1 MAASASP
8 AMMMPNNQALVAITP
23 ASLKPRTQGEMK
35 SHVPRTKLT
44 TSCQRAFDTV
54 SRFVIVNLL
63 L

>member
-1 MAASASP
+1 
-8 AMMMPNNQALVAITP
+8 MMMPNNQAIVAITP